1 MPSPRPDLHSPVVT
15 GIGVASGLGHGKDA
29 FRAGLFEG
37 RSVFAPLARPGR
49 QRDDDSPP
57 FFGVEMPDPPSILPP
72 RVERTAGLS
81 GRAAVAVLDEAWR
94 EAGLDRVA
102 PERIG
107 LIVGGTNLMAR
118 EQLLSLRDY
127 ADRLDFLPPRHGHV
141 FLDTDICGLCASQ
154 FPIRGFAH
162 TVGAASASGA
172 VAIVA
177 AVEAVRS
184 GRVDACIALGALQ
197 DVSMTD
203 LQGFRALGALDAGP
217 VCRPMDTGHDGFLYG
232 EACAALVVTRP
243 EHAGGTVYG
252 RVLGTGFCTDG
263 SRGPEPNSDAQV
275 RAAQDALAAAGL
287 VAADIDYVNGHATGT
302 PSGDAAEI
310 ETLRR
315 LGLAHARVNATKSI
329 IGHGLSAAGAV
340 EAAAVLIQMREGALH
355 PTLNLDTP
363 LDEGFG
369 WVRGAAQEHRICHAL
384 KFSFGFGGTNVALVF
399 GAPEGE
405 AA

>member
-1 MPSPRPDLHSPVVT
+1 MPSPRPDVHPPVVT
-15 GIGVASGLGHGKDA
+15 GIGVGSGLGHGKDA
-29 FRAGLFEG
+29 FRQGLFEG

-49 QRDDDSPP
+49 QRGDGSPP

-94 EAGLDRVA
+94 EAGLDRLV

-118 EQLLSLRDY
+118 EQFLSLRDY
-127 ADRLDFLPPRHGHV
+127 AERLDFLPPRHGHV

-172 VAIVA
+172 AAVVA
-177 AVEAVRS
+177 AAEAVSS

-197 DVSMTD
+197 DVSALD
-203 LQGFRALGALDAGP
+203 LQGFRALGALGAGP
-217 VCRPMDTGHDGFLYG
+217 VCRPMDRGHDGFLYG

-243 EHAGGTVYG
+243 ELAGGTIYG
-252 RVLGTGFCTDG
+252 RVLGTGFCADG
-263 SRGPEPNSDAQV
+263 SRGPEPNSEGQV
-275 RAAQDALAAAGL
+275 RAAQDALADAGL
-287 VAADIDYVNGHATGT
+287 AAADIDYVNGHATGT
-302 PSGDAAEI
+302 PSGDDAEL

-315 LGLAHARVNATKSI
+315 LDLGHARVNATKSI
-329 IGHGLSAAGAV
+329 IGHGLSAAGAI
-340 EAAAVLIQMREGALH
+340 EAAAVLIQMREGWLH
-355 PTLNLDTP
+355 PVLHLETP

-369 WVRGAAQEHRICHAL
+369 WVRGGMAEHRIRHAL
-384 KFSFGFGGTNVALVF
+384 KFSFGFGGSNIALVF
-399 GAPEGE
+399 GAPEG
-405 AA
+405 AAA

>member
-1 MPSPRPDLHSPVVT
+1 MPSPQPDSQPLVVT

-37 RSVFAPLARPGR
+37 RRVFAPLVRPGR
-49 QRDDDSPP
+49 QRGDDSPP

-118 EQLLSLRDY
+118 EQFLSLRDY
-127 ADRLDFLPPRHGHV
+127 AARLDFLPPRHGHV

-162 TVGAASASGA
+162 TIGAASASGA
-172 VAIVA
+172 AAIVA

-197 DVSMTD
+197 DVSALD
-203 LQGFRALGALDAGP
+203 LQGFRALGALGAGP
-217 VCRPMDTGHDGFLYG
+217 VCRPMDGGHDGFLYG

-243 EHAGGTVYG
+243 EHAGDTAYG

-263 SRGPEPNSDAQV
+263 SRGPEPNSNGQV

-287 VAADIDYVNGHATGT
+287 AAADIDYVNGHATGT
-302 PSGDAAEI
+302 PSGDDAEL

-315 LGLAHARVNATKSI
+315 LGLGHARVNATKSI

-340 EAAAVLIQMREGALH
+340 EAAAVLIQMREGLLH
-355 PTLNLDTP
+355 PTLHLEAP

-369 WVRGAAQEHRICHAL
+369 WVRGAVQEHRVRHAL
-384 KFSFGFGGTNVALVF
+384 KLSFGLGGSNVALVL

>member
-1 MPSPRPDLHSPVVT
+1 MPSPRPDVHPPVVT
-15 GIGVASGLGHGKDA
+15 GIGVGSGLGHGKDA
-29 FRAGLFEG
+29 FRQGLFEG

-49 QRDDDSPP
+49 QRGDGSPP

-118 EQLLSLRDY
+118 EQFLSLRDY
-127 ADRLDFLPPRHGHV
+127 AERLDFLPPRHGHV

-162 TVGAASASGA
+162 TIGAASASGA
-172 VAIVA
+172 AAIVA
-177 AVEAVRS
+177 AAEAVSS

-197 DVSMTD
+197 DVSALD
-203 LQGFRALGALDAGP
+203 LQGFRALGALGAGP
-217 VCRPMDTGHDGFLYG
+217 ICRPMDRGHDGFLYG
-232 EACAALVVTRP
+232 EACAALVVTR
-243 EHAGGTVYG
+243 EDLAEGRTYG
-252 RVLGTGFCTDG
+252 RVLGTGFCADG
-263 SRGPEPNSDAQV
+263 SRGPEPNSDGQV
-275 RAAQDALAAAGL
+275 RAARNALAAAGL
-287 VAADIDYVNGHATGT
+287 TGADIDYVNGHATGT
-302 PSGDAAEI
+302 PSGDDAEL

-340 EAAAVLIQMREGALH
+340 EAAAVLIQMREGLLH
-355 PTLNLDTP
+355 PVLHLDAP

-369 WVRGAAQEHRICHAL
+369 WVRGASAEHRIRHAL
-384 KFSFGFGGTNVALVF
+384 KLSFGFGGSNVALVF
-399 GAPEGE
+399 GAPEEDAG
-405 AA
+405 